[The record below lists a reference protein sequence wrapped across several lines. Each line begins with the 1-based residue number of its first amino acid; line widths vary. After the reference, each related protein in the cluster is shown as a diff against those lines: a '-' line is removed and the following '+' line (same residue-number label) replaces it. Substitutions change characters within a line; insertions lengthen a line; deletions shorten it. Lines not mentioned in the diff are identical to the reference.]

1 MKVRDFLGSK
11 PQRIITVR
19 PRTPILE
26 AMALLIEHQIGYLPV
41 IDDKD
46 EITGVISEREIVRA
60 TCKNPGG
67 FAEAVVSDLMTAD
80 PIVGVPDDDL
90 DYIAGVMTNNRLR
103 RLPIVENR
111 RLVGLLSLWDMM
123 RSQLKD
129 VQTENRYL
137 RQYIG
142 NEYPG

>member
-1 MKVRDFLGSK
+1 MKVREFLGNK
-11 PQRIITVR
+11 PQRIVTVR
-19 PRTPILE
+19 SRTPIQE
-26 AMALLIEHQIGYLPV
+26 AVSLLIEHQIGYLPV

-46 EITGVISEREIVRA
+46 EIAGIISEREIIRA
-60 TCKNPGG
+60 VVNNSEG
-67 FAEAVVSDLMTAD
+67 FAETVVGDLMIAD

-90 DYIAGVMTNNRLR
+90 EYIAGVMTNNRLR

>member
-1 MKVRDFLGSK
+1 MKVREFLRNK
-11 PQRIITVR
+11 PKRIVTAT

-26 AMALLIEHQIGYLPV
+26 AMALMIENQIGYLPV
-41 IDDKD
+41 INDKD
-46 EITGVISEREIVRA
+46 EITGIISEREILRA
-60 TCKNPGG
+60 SLNNPDN
-67 FAEAVVSDLMTAD
+67 FTKAVVGDQMITD
-80 PIVGVPDDDL
+80 PIVGIADDDL

-111 RLVGLLSLWDMM
+111 RLVGLLSLWDIM

-137 RQYIG
+137 KQYIN

>member
-1 MKVRDFLGSK
+1 MKVREFLGNK
-11 PQRIITVR
+11 PKRIVTVR
-19 PRTPILE
+19 QHTPIRE
-26 AMALLIEHQIGYLPV
+26 AIALLVEHQIGYLPV
-41 IDDKD
+41 INDNE
-46 EITGVISEREIVRA
+46 EITGVISEREIIRA
-60 TCKNPGG
+60 VFNNAEG
-67 FAEAVVSDLMTAD
+67 FADAVVGDLMIAD
-80 PIVGVPDDDL
+80 PIVGVLDDDL

-137 RQYIG
+137 RRYISD
-142 NEYPG
+142 EYPG